1 MGIQL
6 VSRLST
12 TPQLPQSNW
21 LTAKEAAQYLK
32 VKPRTLLQWTREG
45 KVPAHKLSGTKRC
58 VWRFLRPELDA
69 MLFPSSAVAA

>member
-1 MGIQL
+1 MNPQVSNVL
-6 VSRLST
+6 VMPQ
-12 TPQLPQSNW
+12 TPPSNW
-21 LTAKEAAQYLK
+21 LTGSEAAEYLK

-58 VWRFLRPELDA
+58 VWRFLKSELDA